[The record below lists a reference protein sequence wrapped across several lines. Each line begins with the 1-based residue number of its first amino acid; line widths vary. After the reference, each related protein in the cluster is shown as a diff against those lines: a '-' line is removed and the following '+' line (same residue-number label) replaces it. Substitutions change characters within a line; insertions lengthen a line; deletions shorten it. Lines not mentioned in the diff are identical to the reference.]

1 MPGRGV
7 RRLALAALVVVVAV
21 LHGWIAGEVAGSLR
35 VSRESAA
42 MPARMAVAYVREMQA
57 TAPPVV
63 VPAAAVTTPAPAPR
77 RVASPRR
84 VVAASAP
91 AVAASAAAP
100 EPVQDAAVVEPE
112 ATVAASAPAVAEA
125 QSPPA
130 SAAAEPSAIASAPA
144 EPPAPTTA
152 VAAANAASAAPGDQ
166 PFDWPVS
173 TRLSYRLTGYFRGD
187 VEGEAQVEWVRSG
200 ARYQV
205 HLDVQAGLPAAPLF
219 TRRMSSDGDITAAGL
234 APRRYD
240 QDTKQLFRDRKRD
253 TLLFEPDSVVLANG
267 DRRDTLAGVQD
278 TASQFVQLSY
288 LFATRPD
295 LLRVGAGVEFPLAL
309 PRKLDRWAYDVV
321 DEETLAAPFGALPT
335 FHLKPRREVRGGDL
349 GVEMWLAPSLRY
361 LPVRIR
367 IRQDAETYID
377 LMITRRPE
385 IAAVP

>member
-1 MPGRGV
+1 MRGRGV
-7 RRLALAALVVVVAV
+7 RRWALAALVVVVAV
-21 LHGWIAGEVAGSLR
+21 LHGWIAGEVAGSLQA
-35 VSRESAA
+35 SRESAA
-42 MPARMAVAYVREMQA
+42 MPARIDVAYVREMQA
-57 TAPPVV
+57 TAPPVA
-63 VPAAAVTTPAPAPR
+63 VPAAAVAVPAPVQRRAAP
-77 RVASPRR
+77 PRR

-91 AVAASAAAP
+91 AMAASEAAP
-100 EPVQDAAVVEPE
+100 APVPDAAVVEPE
-112 ATVAASAPAVAEA
+112 AAVAASAPAVAET

-130 SAAAEPSAIASAPA
+130 SAAEPPATASAPA
-144 EPPAPTTA
+144 EPAVPTTA
-152 VAAANAASAAPGDQ
+152 VASVASAASAAPGDQ

-200 ARYQV
+200 SRYQV

-253 TLLFEPDSVVLANG
+253 TLLFEADSVVLANG

-278 TASQFVQLSY
+278 TASQFVQLSF
-288 LFATRPD
+288 LFATRPE

-321 DEETLAAPFGALPT
+321 DEEILAAPFGALPT

-385 IAAVP
+385 MAAVP